1 VNTDRRP
8 ALRIWHF
15 AALLLFQLILSA
27 CKPAEMPLDG
37 MEQNETTESSPPLRV
52 SPPANTEAGHASTA
66 LNALIPKPVEAVS
79 AEGMFSL
86 QAGANIYVQAG
97 DPDLKAAGHYLAE
110 QLSPATGYSIQV
122 MIAAGTPEPGSIYMD
137 LDARDD
143 ELGEE
148 GYLLT
153 ISNAGVNISA
163 NCPAGI
169 FYGVQTLLQLLP
181 PSVQAAEIHPGP
193 WLIPA
198 AVIRDYPRFEWRGVM
213 LDVARHFFSVED
225 VKRYIDLASRYKLN
239 RFHMHLSD
247 DQGWRIMIESWPNL
261 ALVGGQSAVGGDPG
275 GYYSQ
280 ADYAEITAYA
290 RSRHMVVVPE
300 IDMPG
305 HTNAALNAYPELNCD
320 GTAPPVHTG
329 IEVGFSSLCIQK
341 EITYGFVEDVIRE
354 LAEMTPGRY
363 LHIGGDEAQATS
375 DADYRHFIQRIQKI
389 VALHGKQMVG
399 WEEIAQIELL
409 PTSIPQIWN
418 YSMADQAVQQDVS
431 LILSPATRTYL
442 DMKYDPSS
450 PLGLQ
455 WAALIEVQDAY
466 DWDPVSD
473 RIPESSVMGIEAP
486 LWSET
491 LRTIKD
497 IEFMAFPRLPGHAE
511 IGWSP
516 RAGRNW
522 EEYRQRLGT
531 HGARLEALGINYYRS
546 PQVPWE

>member
-1 VNTDRRP
+1 
-8 ALRIWHF
+8 
-15 AALLLFQLILSA
+15 
-27 CKPAEMPLDG
+27 M
-37 MEQNETTESSPPLRV
+37 
-52 SPPANTEAGHASTA
+52 
-66 LNALIPKPVEAVS
+66 
-79 AEGMFSL
+79 
-86 QAGANIYVQAG
+86 
-97 DPDLKAAGHYLAE
+97 
-110 QLSPATGYSIQV
+110 QV
-122 MIAAGTPEPGSIYMD
+122 LIAAGAPEPGSIYLA
-137 LDARDD
+137 LDASDD

-148 GYLLT
+148 GYLLRIT
-153 ISNAGVNISA
+153 TTGVNISA
-163 NCPAGI
+163 NCPAGV

-181 PSVQAAEIHPGP
+181 PAVEAAEIQPGP

-247 DQGWRIMIESWPNL
+247 DQGWRIMIESWPDL
-261 ALVGGQSAVGGDPG
+261 ARIGGQSAVGGDPG

-305 HTNAALNAYPELNCD
+305 HTNAALNAYPELNCN

-341 EITYGFVEDVIRE
+341 EITYEFVEDVIRE
-354 LAEMTPGRY
+354 LAEITPGRY
-363 LHIGGDEAQATS
+363 LHVGGDEAQATT
-375 DADYRHFIQRIQKI
+375 DDDYQYFMERIQKI
-389 VALHGKQMVG
+389 VAAHGKQMVG

-418 YSMADQAVQQDVS
+418 YSMVDQAVQQGVS
-431 LILSPATRTYL
+431 LILSPATHTYL
-442 DMKYDPSS
+442 DMKYNPST

-466 DWDPVSD
+466 EWDPVSD
-473 RIPESSVMGIEAP
+473 RIPESSVLGIEAP

-497 IEFMAFPRLPGHAE
+497 IEYMAFPRLPGHAE

-516 RAGRNW
+516 RAGRSW
-522 EEYRQRLGT
+522 EEYRQRLAA

>member
-27 CKPAEMPLDG
+27 CKPAEIPLDR

-52 SPPANTEAGHASTA
+52 SPPSNTEAGPASTA
-66 LNALIPKPVEAVS
+66 LNVLIPKPVEAVP
-79 AEGMFSL
+79 AEGVFTL

-97 DPDLKAAGHYLAE
+97 DPDLEAAGHYLAE

-122 MIAAGTPEPGSIYMD
+122 MIAAGTPEPGSIYLD

-163 NCPAGI
+163 NCPAGV
-169 FYGVQTLLQLLP
+169 FYGVQTLLQLFP
-181 PSVQAAEIHPGP
+181 PVIEAAEIHPGP
-193 WLIPA
+193 WHIPA

-225 VKRYIDLASRYKLN
+225 VKRYIDLAARYKLN
-239 RFHMHLSD
+239 RFHIHLSD

-261 ALVGGQSAVGGDPG
+261 ARIGGQSAVGGDPG

-280 ADYAEITAYA
+280 ADYAEITDYA

-341 EITYGFVEDVIRE
+341 EITYDFVEDVIRE

-363 LHIGGDEAQATS
+363 IHIGGDEAQATS
-375 DADYRHFIQRIQKI
+375 TCRLSILYAAHSKNRSSARQ
-389 VALHGKQMVG
+389 AHGG
-399 WEEIAQIELL
+399 
-409 PTSIPQIWN
+409 
-418 YSMADQAVQQDVS
+418 
-431 LILSPATRTYL
+431 
-442 DMKYDPSS
+442 
-450 PLGLQ
+450 LGR
-455 WAALIEVQDAY
+455 DCP
-466 DWDPVSD
+466 D
-473 RIPESSVMGIEAP
+473 
-486 LWSET
+486 
-491 LRTIKD
+491 
-497 IEFMAFPRLPGHAE
+497 
-511 IGWSP
+511 
-516 RAGRNW
+516 
-522 EEYRQRLGT
+522 
-531 HGARLEALGINYYRS
+531 
-546 PQVPWE
+546 